1 MSIMIWL
8 AILIE
13 ALQSDW
19 MNFAVLC
26 TLQAINGLFSWY
38 EESKASD
45 AIEALRKNLGPK
57 CNVKRT
63 GEWSNMASR
72 NLLRGIS

>member
-1 MSIMIWL
+1 MFWL
-8 AILIE
+8 PILIE
-13 ALQSDW
+13 ALLFDW
-19 MNFAVLC
+19 MSFAVLC

-45 AIEALRKNLGPK
+45 AIEGLRKNLALK

-63 GEWSNMASR
+63 GERFNMASR
-72 NLLRGIS
+72 TLVRGIS